1 MAPAGLAVVAAPAP
15 ARRRRARAASPRAAA
30 ANRGCSKPAAT
41 VAMDPIDSM
50 AAPET
55 RPATGQTGSA
65 TVAGCQSG
73 CQRLA
78 RPAMELAVEP
88 VVELELAAA

>member
-15 ARRRRARAASPRAAA
+15 ARRRRARAASPGAAA
-30 ANRGCSKPAAT
+30 RSGCSKPAAT

-65 TVAGCQSG
+65 TTVAGWQSG
-73 CQRLA
+73 CPASCQRLA

-88 VVELELAAA
+88 VV